1 MNPEP
6 TVTVL
11 VNTYNHE
18 RFIAQALSSV
28 LGQDFPSATMETI
41 VVDDGSTDRTSEIAR
56 SYVPHVRYIHKTNG
70 GQVSAFHTGV
80 AEARG
85 QIVAFLDGDDWW
97 AKNKISSVVAAFN
110 SNPGIAA
117 VGHGYYEVDENG
129 AIRAEMIPESE
140 SRLSLETVDSARL
153 SAPLRIFLG
162 TSRLAMRRNALLR
175 TLPVP
180 SELPFFDTYIFTQAI
195 SISGALLLR
204 QRLCYYRLHS
214 RNLYASQSNDEAR
227 QWTRYRLLRGL
238 LKHLPLRLASLGV
251 PTERIN
257 ALLDFDRLDADRLGL
272 VLEGGNPWDTFRVEL
287 ADFRL
292 SYSAPDLSYRL
303 FKYFTLVLTLLMPPK
318 AFFHL
323 RDWYA
328 AHGLR
333 SIRESIGGARPRV
346 PEVVRRP
353 VEDTKTRSGGDGRN
367 SA

>member
-28 LGQDFPSATMETI
+28 LEQDFPATKIETI

-56 SYVPHVRYIHKTNG
+56 SYVPRVRYIHKTNG

-97 AKNKISSVVAAFN
+97 AKNKISSVVAAFD
-110 SNPGIAA
+110 SNPDISA

-129 AIRAEMIPESE
+129 VVRARMIPDSD
-140 SRLSLETVDSARL
+140 SLLSLETVDSARL

-162 TSRLAMRRNALLR
+162 TSRLAIRRDALVR
-175 TLPVP
+175 ALPVP

-195 SISGALLLR
+195 GISGARLLR
-204 QRLCYYRLHS
+204 EPLCYYRLHS
-214 RNLYASQSNDEAR
+214 RNLYASKSNNKAN
-227 QWTRYRLLRGL
+227 QWIRYRLLRGL
-238 LKHLPLRLASLGV
+238 LRYLPPRLADLGV
-251 PTERIN
+251 PPERSN
-257 ALLDFDRLDADRLGL
+257 ALLDFDRVDADRLGL
-272 VLEGGNPWDTFRVEL
+272 VLEGGKPWDTFRVEL
-287 ADFRL
+287 AAFRL
-292 SYSAPDLSYRL
+292 SYREPDLSYKI
-303 FKYFTLVLTLLMPPK
+303 FKYCTLMLTLLMPPK
-318 AFFHL
+318 AFCNL
-323 RDWYA
+323 REWYA

-333 SIRESIGGARPRV
+333 KIRESIGGATPAV
-346 PEVVRRP
+346 PEVVRQP
-353 VEDTKTRSGGDGRN
+353 VEENKN
-367 SA
+367 SVNRGW

>member
-28 LGQDFPSATMETI
+28 LEQDFPAATMETI
-41 VVDDGSTDRTSEIAR
+41 VVDDGSTDGTSEIAR

-110 SNPGIAA
+110 SNPDISA

-129 AIRAEMIPESE
+129 VLRAEMIPESE
-140 SRLSLETVDSARL
+140 SLLSLETVDSARW
-153 SAPLRIFLG
+153 SAPLRVFLG
-162 TSRLAMRRNALLR
+162 TSRLAVRRNALLR
-175 TLPVP
+175 ALPVP

-195 SISGALLLR
+195 GISGALVLR
-204 QRLCYYRLHS
+204 QPLCYYRLHS
-214 RNLYASQSNDEAR
+214 GNLYASQSRDEAR

-238 LKHLPLRLASLGV
+238 LKHLPLRLASCGV
-251 PTERIN
+251 PAERIN
-257 ALLDFDRLDADRLGL
+257 ALLNFDRVDADRLGL
-272 VLEGGNPWDTFRVEL
+272 ILEGGKPWDTFRVEL
-287 ADFRL
+287 AAFRL
-292 SYSAPDLSYRL
+292 SYREPDFSYRL
-303 FKYFTLVLTLLMPPK
+303 FKYFTLVLTLLMSPR
-318 AFFHL
+318 AFCRL
-323 RDWYA
+323 REWYA

-333 SIRESIGGARPRV
+333 VIRESIAGAAATV

-353 VEDTKTRSGGDGRN
+353 VEENKN
-367 SA
+367 SVRRTW